1 MESEYLGT
9 ALATDLGNPAKKV
22 ENSTLGGEHGRMGRR
37 FPDGGLL
44 RYRK

>member
-22 ENSTLGGEHGRMGRR
+22 KNSTLGGSMEEWEGGSQMG
-37 FPDGGLL
+37 GC
-44 RYRK
+44 